1 MRIQDI
7 LIGLLI
13 LLAGVVSIEIGV
25 STAMIEI
32 IVGVIGSN
40 LLGIRSESWFDFI
53 ANYGLLGIMLFAGFE
68 TNPDVLKK
76 HAKKNLVIGF
86 VGYFFPFTS
95 IFITTFLILRYPLNV
110 CILLSLGLSTTS
122 LALVYAVI
130 RERQAWSTP
139 TIQIMLGSAMI
150 MDMLSMLTL
159 TLLISQV
166 SYDLIIYGLS
176 LILVLFFAIK
186 VSPRLIKRYSGHF
199 SELEIRFILVL
210 LLVMLFYAERVNV
223 SEAVLAYLVGVFL
236 SDIVE
241 EHDVLLEKLRG
252 IVFGFF
258 APAFFFK
265 AGLLINIK
273 FLTLDLLYLIA
284 VLGVL
289 AYLSKYIGIYL
300 ISARLINK
308 REGSSMGLI
317 FNFRLSFGIAAA
329 VIGYETGLLSIGLYT
344 VIILIVLLTSV
355 VSSILLKVTPYELEE
370 VEILA

>member
-1 MRIQDI
+1 
-7 LIGLLI
+7 
-13 LLAGVVSIEIGV
+13 
-25 STAMIEI
+25 
-32 IVGVIGSN
+32 
-40 LLGIRSESWFDFI
+40 
-53 ANYGLLGIMLFAGFE
+53 MLFAGFE
-68 TNPDVLKK
+68 TNPDVLKR
-76 HAKKNLVIGF
+76 HAKKNLAIGF
-86 VGYFFPFTS
+86 VGYFFPFTA
-95 IFITTFLILRYPLNV
+95 IFITTFFMLKYALNV
-110 CILLSLGLSTTS
+110 SILLSLGLSTTS

-159 TLLISQV
+159 TMLISEV
-166 SYDLIIYGLS
+166 NYELILYGVS

-186 VSPRLIKRYSGHF
+186 VSPRLIRRYSGHF
-199 SELEIRFILVL
+199 SELEVRFILVL
-210 LLVMLFYAERVNV
+210 LLVMLFYAEKVNV

-241 EHDVLLEKLRG
+241 EHDVLVEKLRG

-265 AGLLINIK
+265 AGLLINLTYI
-273 FLTLDLLYLIA
+273 TLDIIYLIA
-284 VLGVL
+284 ILGVL
-289 AYLSKYIGIYL
+289 AYLSKYIGVYL
-300 ISARLINK
+300 VSYKLVNK
-308 REGSSMGLI
+308 RESSSMGLI

-329 VIGYETGLLSIGLYT
+329 VIGYETGILSIGLYT

-355 VSSILLKVTPYELEE
+355 VSSVLLKVTPYELEE